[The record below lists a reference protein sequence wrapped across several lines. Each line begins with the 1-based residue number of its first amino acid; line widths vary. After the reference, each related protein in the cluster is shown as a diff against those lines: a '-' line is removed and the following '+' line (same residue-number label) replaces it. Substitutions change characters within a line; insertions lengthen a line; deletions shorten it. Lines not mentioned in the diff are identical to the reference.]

1 MDRNEFWEL
10 VEASRRESTD
20 CEEQAQALAALL
32 AQRTPEEIIAFDE
45 QLHARRLESFRWDLW
60 AVAYI
65 AQGGCSNDSF
75 DYFRGWLVAQG
86 REYFEAALAS
96 PERAVDRAEAGR
108 YLECEAMLYV
118 ADDAYRERTGDE
130 LPLPTVSQADVI
142 TGEPAG
148 EQWDEEDLARLY
160 PELWRR
166 FEQTYR

>member
-1 MDRNEFWEL
+1 
-10 VEASRRESTD
+10 
-20 CEEQAQALAALL
+20 EQAEALTALL
-32 AQRTPEEIIAFDE
+32 AQRTPAEIIALYE

-108 YLECEAMLYV
+108 YLECEAMRYV
-118 ADDAYRERTGDE
+118 AYDAYRERTGEE
-130 LPLPTVSQADVI
+130 LPLPPGAL
-142 TGEPAG
+142 G
-148 EQWDEEDLARLY
+148 
-160 PELWRR
+160 
-166 FEQTYR
+166 